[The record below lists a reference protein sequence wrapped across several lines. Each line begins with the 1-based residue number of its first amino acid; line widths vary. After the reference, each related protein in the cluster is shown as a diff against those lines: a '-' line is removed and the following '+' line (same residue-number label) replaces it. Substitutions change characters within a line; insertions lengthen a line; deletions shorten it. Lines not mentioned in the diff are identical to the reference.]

1 MKVKEYTVP
10 ELSEYIESLRSLYD
24 IVRLVAPE
32 SCRVIELDHDCY
44 AFGKKCFGC
53 WERSERC
60 RTCTSAMAL
69 KTSVAQGKVVIKKSS
84 QFSVYSV
91 PVRLRGANDVVFPC
105 VIEMVTTHRNSI
117 PVTYTDDRQDTLIVP
132 AGAAVQDSA
141 AGTEQFTA
149 ARIDP
154 LTGLP
159 SWAEFCQ
166 TTRDIF
172 IRSPSEPR
180 VIVMTDIWKFGLVNE
195 LFGIESGNAILRG
208 MADALRDSGLRYET
222 ICRRGSDHFIM
233 CFKSGDYIESRL
245 CDILQ
250 KLSSMFTESVCRI
263 FLQAGVYRAHDL
275 TMPLSSMCD
284 RAKLALNAIKEKTK
298 VMVSE
303 FDQDM
308 LDRLVHEQHVL
319 SSFRQDLEAGEFQ
332 VYLQPQV
339 DREGAIKGAEAL
351 VRWIKPD
358 GTIVPPDSFIGIL
371 ERSCLISDLDRM
383 VWDLA
388 AGYLAAWKNIAGKDF
403 YISVNI
409 SPLDFF
415 HIDVLAYF
423 EHLVRKYGIDKKSLH
438 LEITESF
445 MMSDTEKQLRIADR
459 LMEAG
464 WILEIDDFGKGY
476 SSLGELK
483 DLNFNTLKIDKSFID
498 ETENQERSRAILES
512 VFDMTKKLRME
523 VITEGV
529 ERKEQVD
536 RLSAMGCK
544 TFQGYYFDRPL
555 PVPDFISKYL
565 SGSEA

>member
-319 SSFRQDLEAGEFQ
+319 SSFRPDLEAGEFQ

-529 ERKEQVD
+529 ERKEQVE

-565 SGSEA
+565 SPDA

>member
-388 AGYLAAWKNIAGKDF
+388 AGYLADWKNIAGKDF

-529 ERKEQVD
+529 ERKEQVE

-565 SGSEA
+565 SPDA

>member
-105 VIEMVTTHRNSI
+105 VIEMVTTHRSSI

-319 SSFRQDLEAGEFQ
+319 SSFRPDLEAGEFQ

-529 ERKEQVD
+529 ERKEQVE

-565 SGSEA
+565 SPDA

>member
-208 MADALRDSGLRYET
+208 MADALRDSGLMYET

-298 VMVSE
+298 VM
-303 FDQDM
+303 
-308 LDRLVHEQHVL
+308 
-319 SSFRQDLEAGEFQ
+319 
-332 VYLQPQV
+332 
-339 DREGAIKGAEAL
+339 
-351 VRWIKPD
+351 
-358 GTIVPPDSFIGIL
+358 
-371 ERSCLISDLDRM
+371 
-383 VWDLA
+383 
-388 AGYLAAWKNIAGKDF
+388 
-403 YISVNI
+403 
-409 SPLDFF
+409 
-415 HIDVLAYF
+415 
-423 EHLVRKYGIDKKSLH
+423 
-438 LEITESF
+438 
-445 MMSDTEKQLRIADR
+445 
-459 LMEAG
+459 
-464 WILEIDDFGKGY
+464 
-476 SSLGELK
+476 
-483 DLNFNTLKIDKSFID
+483 
-498 ETENQERSRAILES
+498 
-512 VFDMTKKLRME
+512 
-523 VITEGV
+523 
-529 ERKEQVD
+529 
-536 RLSAMGCK
+536 
-544 TFQGYYFDRPL
+544 
-555 PVPDFISKYL
+555 
-565 SGSEA
+565 

>member
-319 SSFRQDLEAGEFQ
+319 SSFRPDLEAGEFQ

-529 ERKEQVD
+529 ERKEQVE

-544 TFQGYYFDRPL
+544 TFQGYYFDRPQ

-565 SGSEA
+565 SPEA